1 MKQRILRM
9 ALWLGVIG
17 MAVVI
22 FLLSAQTGDVSTASS
37 DSIVLPLL
45 RLIRRVRALSAKE
58 ADKERSTDQNEC
70 YTIHYDN
77 GLATAEFDGY
87 PF

>member
-1 MKQRILRM
+1 MGEDSFRIL
-9 ALWLGVIG
+9 LK
-17 MAVVI
+17 MAV
-22 FLLSAQTGDVSTASS
+22 
-37 DSIVLPLL
+37 
-45 RLIRRVRALSAKE
+45 KE
-58 ADKERSTDQNEC
+58 TDKERGTEQNEC